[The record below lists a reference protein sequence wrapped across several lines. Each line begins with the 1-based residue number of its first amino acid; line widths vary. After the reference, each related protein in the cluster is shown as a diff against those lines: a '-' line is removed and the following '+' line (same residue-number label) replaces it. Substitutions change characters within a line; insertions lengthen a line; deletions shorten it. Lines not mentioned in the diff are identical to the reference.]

1 MNIFECKDEMPPKDN
16 SPDVVR
22 TALTMPEAR
31 RNMQPASFSPTSN
44 DVVNVERPR
53 FGHKV

>member
-1 MNIFECKDEMPPKDN
+1 MTDLFKCTEAMPPKDN

-31 RNMQPASFSPTSN
+31 ENEMPATMKQPH
-44 DVVNVERPR
+44 DVHNLTRPR
-53 FGHKV
+53 FGHDY

>member
-1 MNIFECKDEMPPKDN
+1 MSRIFECKDEMPVSDN

-31 RNMQPASFSPTSN
+31 RNMTPVHQDDTKSVRST
-44 DVVNVERPR
+44 ERPR
-53 FGHKV
+53 FGHGY